1 MPAGSEMLFQ
11 KAFQEVGFI
20 ISRLRGFGR
29 AGGDPEARVGR
40 GRAGAGAG
48 AGLGVTGPT
57 PTRVLRAAARPTQT
71 RDDCLSSAGAGA
83 AEGGDRRS
91 TCRLPGVPVP
101 PRLPRPAWAAGRR
114 GWARDNGPGARE
126 QLLWAEGRAPREG
139 AEGAPGPRSA
149 RGAGTPP
156 PHGRRGGRRGLRA
169 AGRRTSAHLDEELDD
184 GLFVL
189 LLQPVQRHRQ
199 RHGRLGCAPWTA
211 AAVAAPAPG
220 LLGLRAPAALRLPGQ
235 SRCGARLSLA
245 CPTPPHAPRA
255 TRRRPQ
261 PEPLQAA
268 GRGPGA
274 GLRRGGGGGGAKA
287 CASGLWRKWG
297 GGSLGGVASGGGGK
311 EAQAWAVGGRDS
323 EPRLPRGREGN
334 SPGGRSL
341 TPPPA
346 AARASL
352 RSCCWLPAR

>member
-91 TCRLPGVPVP
+91 ACRLPGVPVP

-220 LLGLRAPAALRLPGQ
+220 LLGLRAPAALRCASLDSPGVELASASPAQ
-235 SRCGARLSLA
+235 HRPTPRARLGGCPSLSRFKPRGGA
-245 CPTPPHAPRA
+245 QGRGFVGAGAGAGPRPAPRH
-255 TRRRPQ
+255 
-261 PEPLQAA
+261 
-268 GRGPGA
+268 
-274 GLRRGGGGGGAKA
+274 
-287 CASGLWRKWG
+287 
-297 GGSLGGVASGGGGK
+297 SGGNGEV
-311 EAQAWAVGGRDS
+311 EAWGVWPRAGAVKKL
-323 EPRLPRGREGN
+323 RLGQ
-334 SPGGRSL
+334 
-341 TPPPA
+341 
-346 AARASL
+346 
-352 RSCCWLPAR
+352 